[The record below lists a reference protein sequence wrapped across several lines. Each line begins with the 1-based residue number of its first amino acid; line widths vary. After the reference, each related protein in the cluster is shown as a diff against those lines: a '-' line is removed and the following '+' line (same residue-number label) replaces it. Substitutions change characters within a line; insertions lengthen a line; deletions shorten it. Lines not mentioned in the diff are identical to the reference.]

1 MLRHTKTDSMSTA
14 VPAHLGRPTALSW
27 LFLPSFVSTY
37 CFFFFFLSDQIHIGG
52 QPEQYAT
59 QCRTTGGR
67 PLDGIR
73 NLSAGLLTSRLPD
86 GTAGPSL
93 TSRAQQP
100 LPWTPQGSSVRL
112 HKDVSWSPSSTADT
126 FFEYYTHPQF
136 SLNLYCVQRVFS
148 STSYRSK
155 YIHMEW
161 CSGAF
166 YSKKKGRVRLFFV
179 VTPWCCHEAS
189 SSGCYHPTWVTDV
202 MDVEKRESSSW

>member
-59 QCRTTGGR
+59 QCRATGGR

-166 YSKKKGRVRLFFV
+166 YSKKKR
-179 VTPWCCHEAS
+179 TC
-189 SSGCYHPTWVTDV
+189 
-202 MDVEKRESSSW
+202 

>member
-1 MLRHTKTDSMSTA
+1 MKKGKEIKCCAHTKTDSMSTA

-59 QCRTTGGR
+59 QCRATGGR

-100 LPWTPQGSSVRL
+100 LPWTPRDHPSVYTKTCPDPPAVRL
-112 HKDVSWSPSSTADT
+112 IPSSSIIRI
-126 FFEYYTHPQF
+126 P
-136 SLNLYCVQRVFS
+136 S
-148 STSYRSK
+148 S
-155 YIHMEW
+155 
-161 CSGAF
+161 
-166 YSKKKGRVRLFFV
+166 
-179 VTPWCCHEAS
+179 P
-189 SSGCYHPTWVTDV
+189 
-202 MDVEKRESSSW
+202 

>member
-1 MLRHTKTDSMSTA
+1 MKKGKEIKCCAHTKTDSMSTA

-100 LPWTPQGSSVRL
+100 LPWTPPGIIRPSTQRRVLIPQQYGWYLLRVL
-112 HKDVSWSPSSTADT
+112 YASPVL
-126 FFEYYTHPQF
+126 PK
-136 SLNLYCVQRVFS
+136 SLLC
-148 STSYRSK
+148 
-155 YIHMEW
+155 
-161 CSGAF
+161 A
-166 YSKKKGRVRLFFV
+166 KGLF
-179 VTPWCCHEAS
+179 
-189 SSGCYHPTWVTDV
+189 
-202 MDVEKRESSSW
+202 